1 MCWGGAGR
9 DPGIREDTGTYPSGW
24 GLLRL
29 GQGSGAWKEQAGD
42 EIGEEFPLVR
52 EEGGVHRTGGL
63 DQILQ

>member
-1 MCWGGAGR
+1 MLGR
-9 DPGIREDTGTYPSGW
+9 GRKGPWNQGRYGHVSFW
-24 GLLRL
+24 LGLLRL
-29 GQGSGAWKEQAGD
+29 GQGSDAWKEQAGD